1 MKSIPIRLLLLFFA
15 IFSARDLSAG
25 PLADEYYAQQAF
37 ANAVFMTAH
46 LSRQVQSN
54 NAQLT
59 ISGVQEPAAT
69 PLQNAAR
76 FLHQADSQPGSYRF
90 AQENGFWRSFGDGT
104 RRANKPYKQAI
115 AEFIR
120 ADEHGIPPEAA
131 AKIIYRDIGHHLPD
145 KLVSDR
151 QQNLLND
158 LKYAK
163 AAGLNSAENLSRLSK
178 GKAPQPTRGNP
189 KYIGEN
195 VEVDHQVA
203 RTIAPHYEN
212 EVANLR
218 LLPWPE
224 NRLKGAAVDGAGR
237 RHQARL
243 NSHYRSMMRKQV
255 AEIGLGGFL
264 VGAGV
269 DFASQIYSGEG
280 VNWTSVG
287 KSGVVGLSSGVAT
300 AFLARWIEG
309 KFGNELAKSVI
320 AKNLL
325 PGLARGSLS
334 GAAASAGV
342 GAGMVL
348 VFVAK
353 DFLTDQITADEAV
366 IQSGIGLGSVGAS
379 VSAGIVI
386 TWATAG
392 TIAGTQVPIIGNI
405 AGFVSGFVAGAVVYY
420 AGNWYYEYF
429 KSEEMRIEMLAFKKA
444 SSKWSV
450 IKIENE
456 LNTLREEASVLR
468 AQASA
473 TLDM

>member
-1 MKSIPIRLLLLFFA
+1 MKGIPITQLLLFFA

-25 PLADEYYAQQAF
+25 PLANEHSVQKAF
-37 ANAVFMTAH
+37 ANAAFITAH
-46 LSRQVQSN
+46 LSRPVQSN

-59 ISGVQEPAAT
+59 ISGVQAPAAT
-69 PLQNAAR
+69 HLQNAAR

-115 AEFIR
+115 AELIR
-120 ADEHGIPPEAA
+120 ADQLGIPSEAA
-131 AKIIYRDIGHHLPD
+131 VKMIHREISGHLPD
-145 KLVSDR
+145 KLVSNR
-151 QQNLLND
+151 EQTLLSN
-158 LKYAK
+158 LKYVK
-163 AAGLNSAENLSRLSK
+163 AAGLNSPENLDRLTK
-178 GKAPQPTRGNP
+178 GKAPRPTRGNP
-189 KYIGEN
+189 KHIGEN

-203 RTIAPHYEN
+203 RTIAPQYEN

-218 LLPWPE
+218 LLPWTE
-224 NRLKGAAVDGAGR
+224 NRTKGAG
-237 RHQARL
+237 HQQIQQKHQDRL
-243 NSHYRSMMRKQV
+243 NSHYRSMMLKQV
-255 AEIGLGGFL
+255 AQIGLGGFL

-287 KSGVVGLSSGVAT
+287 QSGVIGMSSGVAT
-300 AFLARWIEG
+300 VILAQQIER

-334 GAAASAGV
+334 GAAASTGI
-342 GAGMVL
+342 GAAMVL
-348 VFVAK
+348 AFVAK

-366 IQSGIGLGSVGAS
+366 IQSGIGLGSVVAS
-379 VSAGIVI
+379 VSAGII
-386 TWATAG
+386 MTWATAG
-392 TIAGTQVPIIGNI
+392 TIAGSEVPIIGNI
-405 AGFVSGFVAGAVVYY
+405 AGFVSGLAAGTVAYY

-429 KSEEMRIEMLAFKKA
+429 RGEEMRIEMLAFKKA